1 MQNLFDRRRYRRLPI
16 KLSIEINKLY
26 KQNYDIIELPQADI
40 TVFDISKDGIGFIS
54 DTKLPLGYYFD
65 SVIELDPQDS
75 FRAVVKIVRIV
86 EQEGIEGKIYGAQFV
101 GLAPFLAAK
110 IDDYER
116 NITQTPGEDMMH
128 YDF

>member
-26 KQNYDIIELPQADI
+26 KQNYDIIDSLEADLK
-40 TVFDISKDGIGFIS
+40 VFDISKNGIGFIS
-54 DTKLPLGYYFD
+54 DTRLPLGYYFD
-65 SVIELDPQDS
+65 SLIELDEKDS
-75 FRAVVKIVRIV
+75 FNAVVKIVRIV

-110 IDDYER
+110 IDNYER
-116 NITQTPGEDMMH
+116 NMMH
-128 YDF
+128 YDFD